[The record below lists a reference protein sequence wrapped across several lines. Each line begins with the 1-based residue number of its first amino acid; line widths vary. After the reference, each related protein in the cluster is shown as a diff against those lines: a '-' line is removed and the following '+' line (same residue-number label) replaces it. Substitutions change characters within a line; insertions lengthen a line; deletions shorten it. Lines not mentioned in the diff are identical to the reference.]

1 MNAECVGSLL
11 RSVSTMGRSLA
22 TNAEP
27 SSGQENYFVSLS
39 KFFLFMFS
47 RRVPERKTDSGCKKM
62 GTCIVDKS
70 VKKYCTGCR
79 LEKCL
84 R

>member
-1 MNAECVGSLL
+1 
-11 RSVSTMGRSLA
+11 
-22 TNAEP
+22 
-27 SSGQENYFVSLS
+27 
-39 KFFLFMFS
+39 MFS
-47 RRVPERKTDSGCKKM
+47 RRVPERKTDSSCKKT

-70 VKKYCTGCR
+70 VEKYCTGCR